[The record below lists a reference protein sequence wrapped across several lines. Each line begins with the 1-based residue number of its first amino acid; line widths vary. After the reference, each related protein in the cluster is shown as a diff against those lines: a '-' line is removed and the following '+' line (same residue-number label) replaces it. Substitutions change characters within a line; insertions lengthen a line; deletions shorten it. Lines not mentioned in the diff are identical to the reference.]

1 VVDWTIDL
9 GQILTM
15 VSLVVLVIGAH
26 FSLKVRV
33 ESLERALTVFGERLT
48 KHEDKMMSLVGQVQ
62 RLIGAQ
68 EEARRANPP
77 DGGC

>member
-1 VVDWTIDL
+1 MIDWHIDL
-9 GQILTM
+9 GAILTIL
-15 VSLVVLVIGAH
+15 SLFVLVIGAH

-33 ESLERALTVFGERLT
+33 DGLEKALTTFGDRLT
-48 KHEDKMMSLVGQVQ
+48 RHEDKMMSLVGQVQ

>member
-1 VVDWTIDL
+1 MVDWTIDL

-15 VSLVVLVIGAH
+15 ASLAVLVIGAH

-33 ESLERALTVFGERLT
+33 ESLERALSTFGDRLT
-48 KHEDKMMSLVGQVQ
+48 RHEDKMMLLVGQVQ

-68 EEARRANPP
+68 EQARHATPP

>member
-1 VVDWTIDL
+1 MVDWTIDL